1 MRILMLNHNIAF
13 GGATFD
19 RVYNLGSQLARL
31 GHQPAIMTISRK
43 DRLRFQSQE
52 SAGVEVVQTPDLLW
66 GIGRTGWDP
75 WDTFRR
81 VVHSQGRSYDAV
93 YAFDSRPAVIVPAL
107 AYAYRHHVPLI
118 MDWADWWGRGGTIG
132 ERSFKTVSKVMGPL
146 EGWLEEAFRTKAART
161 TVISRALAERAASLG
176 VAPETILRIPNGS
189 NVQSIQPIGMLESRR
204 RLNLAPDLPL
214 IGHMGHLY
222 PRDSELLKSALQHAL
237 VECPDIKVV
246 MLGRPGSQYDI
257 SWAEHPATI
266 TPGYVPMED
275 MAAWLGA
282 CNALILPLTDSVHNR
297 GRWPGKVN
305 DYFAAGR
312 PVISTAVGDMQ
323 DVLETYPVGL
333 MSEPAGEALGR
344 AILDMLGDP
353 ERQQA
358 MGNAAR
364 ELAETDLSWERI
376 AAKVQRMLESLS

>member
-19 RVYNLGSQLARL
+19 RVYNLGSQLARH
-31 GHQPAIMTISRK
+31 GHQPTLMTISKK
-43 DRLRFQSQE
+43 DRFSFRSE
-52 SAGVEVVQTPDLLW
+52 SRDGVEVVQTPDLLW

-75 WDTFRR
+75 YDTFRR
-81 VVHSQGRSYDAV
+81 VVHSQRRGYDAV
-93 YAFDSRPAVIVPAL
+93 YAFDSRPAVLMPAL
-107 AYAYRHHVPLI
+107 AYAYRHRVPLI

-132 ERSFKTVSKVMGPL
+132 ERSFKTVSKIMGPL

-161 TVISRALAERAASLG
+161 TVISRALQERAAGLG
-176 VAPETILRIPNGS
+176 VDPQTILRIPNGS
-189 NVQSIQPIGMLESRR
+189 NIQAIQPSDMIESRR
-204 RLNLAPDLPL
+204 KLGLPLDLPL

-222 PRDSELLKSALQHAL
+222 PRDSELLKSALEHAL
-237 VECPDIKVV
+237 VECPTLRVV

-257 SWAEHPATI
+257 SWAAHPATI
-266 TPGYVPMED
+266 TPGFVPMED

-312 PVISTAVGDMQ
+312 PVISTAVGDMR
-323 DVLETYPVGL
+323 DVLETYPVGV
-333 MSEPAGEALGR
+333 MAEPTGEALGR
-344 AILDMLGDP
+344 AILEMLGDP
-353 ERQQA
+353 ERQEA
-358 MGNAAR
+358 MGKAAR

-376 AAKVQRMLESLS
+376 AAKVQQMLETLP